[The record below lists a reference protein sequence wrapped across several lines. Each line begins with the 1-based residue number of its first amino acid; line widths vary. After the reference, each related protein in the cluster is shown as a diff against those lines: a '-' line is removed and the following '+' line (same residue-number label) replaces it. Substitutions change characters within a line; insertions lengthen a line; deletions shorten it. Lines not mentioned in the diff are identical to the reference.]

1 MNLTA
6 QQVYQLY

>member
-6 QQVYQLY
+6 QSNW